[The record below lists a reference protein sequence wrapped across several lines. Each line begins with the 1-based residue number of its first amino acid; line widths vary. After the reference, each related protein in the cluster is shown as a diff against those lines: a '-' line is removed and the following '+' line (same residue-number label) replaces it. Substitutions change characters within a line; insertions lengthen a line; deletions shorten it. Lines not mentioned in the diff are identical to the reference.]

1 MNIVEATKQALKE
14 DKAITSYKSSF
25 EMMSLIPKGP
35 CDVWFLIDSEG
46 KLVTISDGQPA
57 YWNPKASDFVSEDW
71 KVVEY
76 DKSVLKN
83 AIKGVS

>member
-1 MNIVEATKQALKE
+1 MNIIEATKQALTE
-14 DKAITSYKSSF
+14 DMAITSYNGSF
-25 EMMSLIPKGP
+25 ETMSFIPKGP
-35 CDVWFLIDSEG
+35 CDAWLLIDSEG

-57 YWNPKASDFVSEDW
+57 YWDPKASDFVSEDW